1 MIFKHKGVIMELNIK
16 GMSTEEKMRAMEL
29 LWDDLCTNFHEFKS
43 PDWHGDIL
51 KEREKGLQEGK
62 DKFIDW
68 QQAKKEIWD
77 SIS

>member
-1 MIFKHKGVIMELNIK
+1 MELNIK
-16 GMSTEEKMRAMEL
+16 EMSTEEKMRAMEL
-29 LWDDLCTNFHEFKS
+29 LWDDLCTNFQEFKS